1 MKHVKKF
8 GKKIRG
14 LGRPSNSGLLLDAS
28 SAAGTSTGS
37 AGTSARASE
46 DLGGPTGPI
55 KADPSAS
62 SANVSS
68 ETKNAIIGGLR
79 SILKVAKDA
88 SAPFPPLQTAV
99 SSVTT
104 LIDLY
109 DVSVDSFAVR
119 LVS

>member
-1 MKHVKKF
+1 MKHLKKL

-14 LGRPSNSGLLLDAS
+14 RGRPSDSGLLLDAS
-28 SAAGTSTGS
+28 SAAGTSTNS
-37 AGTSARASE
+37 AVTSARASAE
-46 DLGGPTGPI
+46 LGGTTAPT
-55 KADPSAS
+55 KADRSAS
-62 SANVSS
+62 SVNVSS

-79 SILKVAKDA
+79 SLLKVAKDA
-88 SAPFPPLQTAV
+88 SAPFPPLQTAL